1 MARDLISQ
9 SHRWV
14 RRVLVSAVLMALA
27 VGAITTSTAFARS
40 AQVTN
45 GSVRGASAAV
55 ASDYSIK
62 LTAVQTNSR
71 AFFTGP
77 NGSPAPGD
85 HFVFQQKLFYDAA
98 QKMPAGKALI
108 DCTFDWTRSTACS
121 ANAILNNRGQ
131 VVLNGYVGP
140 TAGFTIAITGGTGEF
155 DGVEGTAFV
164 NNAGQTVQTITL
176 HIQP

>member
-27 VGAITTSTAFARS
+27 VGAITTSTALARS

-45 GSVRGASAAV
+45 GSVRVASAVV
-55 ASDYSIK
+55 ASDYSIR
-62 LTAVQTNSR
+62 LTGVQTNTR

-85 HFVFQQKLFYDAA
+85 HFVFQQNLFYDAA
-98 QKMPAGKALI
+98 QKMPAGTSLI
-108 DCTFDWTRSTACS
+108 DCTFDWTGRTACTV
-121 ANAILNNRGQ
+121 NATLTNRGQ
-131 VVLNGYVGP
+131 VFVEGYIGNTP
-140 TAGFTIAITGGTGEF
+140 SFTTAISGGTGEF
-155 DGVEGTAFV
+155 AGVEGTALV
-164 NNAGQTVQTITL
+164 NNARQTVQTITL